1 MVPNYS
7 YTRNLKKKVH
17 LGVFQAVR
25 LKQKQTVN
33 STRESFDD
41 VFGFERLLIL
51 TFGHLAT
58 SLQLIAKLN
67 EVLTPVFCVFTFEYP
82 PKQSLIKC

>member
-1 MVPNYS
+1 MMC
-7 YTRNLKKKVH
+7 
-17 LGVFQAVR
+17 
-25 LKQKQTVN
+25 
-33 STRESFDD
+33 

-82 PKQSLIKC
+82 PKQPPIKC